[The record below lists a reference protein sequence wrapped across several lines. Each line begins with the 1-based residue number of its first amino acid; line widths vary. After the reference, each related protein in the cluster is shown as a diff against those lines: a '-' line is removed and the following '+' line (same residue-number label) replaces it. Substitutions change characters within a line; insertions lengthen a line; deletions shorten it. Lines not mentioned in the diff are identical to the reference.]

1 MRLQKF
7 LAHAGIASRR
17 KSEELI
23 KEGKVK
29 VNNKTIDHMGF
40 EVDPIKDKVYFDG
53 KLIKIDNEMVYIA
66 LNKPMGVVTTAS
78 DEKGRLNVCDLIDI
92 DKRIYPVGRLDI
104 DTTGLVLL
112 TNDGNLANIL
122 MHPKNKIGK
131 TYIATVEGRPN
142 SRELK
147 LLRDGLNI
155 RDLKT
160 QRAEIKILKNFDS
173 DSIIK
178 ITIYEGQNHQIKR
191 MFSYIGHRVKKL
203 KRISMGEIKLE
214 GLEIGN
220 YRYLNKEE
228 VRYLRGLK

>member
-1 MRLQKF
+1 MRLQKY
-7 LAHAGIASRR
+7 LAHAGLASRR

-29 VNNKTIDHMGF
+29 VNNKVIDQMGF
-40 EVDPIKDKVYFDG
+40 EVDPQKDKIYFEG
-53 KLIKIDNEMVYIA
+53 KLLKIDNEMVYII

-78 DEKGRLNVCDLIDI
+78 DEKGRVNVCDLIDT

-104 DTTGLVLL
+104 DTTGLVIL
-112 TNDGNLANIL
+112 TNDGSLANVL
-122 MHPKNKIGK
+122 MHPKHKIGK
-131 TYIATVEGRPN
+131 TYIVTVEGRPN
-142 SRELK
+142 GKQLNKLRE
-147 LLRDGLNI
+147 GLNI

-160 QRAEIKILKNFDS
+160 QKADVKILKNFDK

-191 MFSYIGHRVKKL
+191 MFSYIGHKVKKL
-203 KRISMGEIKLE
+203 KRISMGEISLE

-228 VRYLRGLK
+228 IKYLRGLK